1 MRDAILSGDLDSRI
15 DSGLEVL
22 QKRVADDAELVA
34 GDDADRL
41 AAEAKRLGADVRES
55 VVDALKHDGPLDES
69 FAALLERKRGEA
81 LQLVEK
87 EAPGIGGDTNEGLVD
102 SLTKV
107 VGDDEGAVAAAAAEL
122 GSLARPALDRTKDT
136 VAQTLESDEVLKL
149 MDEGAGV
156 SDAVR
161 ESRAANQIAEDT
173 GRLRAALEAEAHR
186 GALATLLG
194 PNENVRAAEHHGD
207 ALKAKAREVAAKLI
221 ASKILDG
228 RAFFAG
234 AARDVFSLGRFPVSR
249 FGGLVDERSSLG
261 TASNKGPSLLEGPRA
276 ARPRRVAFFIA
287 SPRAGSS
294 ARSTTRSR
302 PRGSSRRGAP
312 ASSRR
317 GRRRSSCGPS
327 PTPRRTSPRPGSS
340 RRATRASAS
349 CLRSRPSTRSRGP

>member
-1 MRDAILSGDLDSRI
+1 MRDAILSGDLDSKI

-55 VVDALKHDGPLDES
+55 VVDALKREGPLDES

-102 SLTKV
+102 SFKKA

-122 GSLARPALDRTKDT
+122 ESLARPALDRTKDT

-156 SDAVR
+156 SHAVR
-161 ESRAANQIAEDT
+161 ESRAATQIAEDT

-186 GALATLLG
+186 GALATLMG

-207 ALKAKAREVAAKLI
+207 ALKAKAREVAAKLV

-228 RAFFAG
+228 RAFE
-234 AARDVFSLGRFPVSR
+234 AARRETSSKRSSLGRFPLG
-249 FGGLVDERSSLG
+249 FG
-261 TASNKGPSLLEGPRA
+261 
-276 ARPRRVAFFIA
+276 
-287 SPRAGSS
+287 
-294 ARSTTRSR
+294 
-302 PRGSSRRGAP
+302 
-312 ASSRR
+312 
-317 GRRRSSCGPS
+317 
-327 PTPRRTSPRPGSS
+327 
-340 RRATRASAS
+340 
-349 CLRSRPSTRSRGP
+349 